1 MIKKVYNVG
10 DTVRWSLKGKGEQF
24 YTGVVNIQ
32 DGEMYFGDYFA
43 GEIKDAVVIEVYN
56 VKNVER
62 SVKLAISRYCREKNI
77 IQAEYLKTDRRI
89 RELLTK

>member
-10 DTVRWSLKGKGEQF
+10 DMVRWSLKGKGTQF

-43 GEIKDAVVIEVYN
+43 GEIKDADVIEVYN

-62 SVKLAISRYCREKNI
+62 TVKLAISRYCREQKI
-77 IQAEYLKTDRRI
+77 TQADYLKKDRRI
-89 RELLTK
+89 KELLV